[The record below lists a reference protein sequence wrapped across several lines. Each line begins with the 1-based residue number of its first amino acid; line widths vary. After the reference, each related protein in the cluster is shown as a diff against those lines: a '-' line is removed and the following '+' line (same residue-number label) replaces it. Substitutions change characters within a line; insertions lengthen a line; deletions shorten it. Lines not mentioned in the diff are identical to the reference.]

1 MRIRQSPTKV
11 KDIVLTRSGK
21 GLRPVCDR
29 KQISEVAENF
39 VPVVRPREGVLYPL
53 SVVDLAC
60 VIGVLPE
67 ASCQRGTIIDET
79 VGAADVC
86 QL

>member
-1 MRIRQSPTKV
+1 MDRLSRVSGTVRKG
-11 KDIVLTRSGK
+11 RSLLEGSVFSK
-21 GLRPVCDR
+21 
-29 KQISEVAENF
+29 IYNTF
-39 VPVVRPREGVLYPL
+39 VSTSRYSRETL
-53 SVVDLAC
+53 VDLAC